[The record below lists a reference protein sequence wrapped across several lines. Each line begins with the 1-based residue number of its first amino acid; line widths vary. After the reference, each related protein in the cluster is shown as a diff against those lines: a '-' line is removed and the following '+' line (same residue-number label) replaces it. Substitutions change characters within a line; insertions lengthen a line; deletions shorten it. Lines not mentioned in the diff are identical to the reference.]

1 MMNEFSILL
10 TIAVALGGYLYWGI
24 KTLARERWQIAA
36 AVPLRKRDN
45 GEWSGVNLTWYG
57 VLTANAYVV
66 AVAVLFMLMGA
77 VNLPLAGTAAM
88 AAAMLS
94 LCIPASR
101 LVARLVEKKAHTFTV
116 GGAVFV
122 GIVIAPWIVLFVN
135 RTLGV
140 ELDFN
145 ISPAAALA
153 SFGIA
158 YAFGE
163 GLGRLACISFGC
175 CYGKPLAD
183 TPPWLRKVFSG
194 RCVSFYGKT
203 RKIAYAGGLEGEK
216 VLPVQALTAI
226 IYVCCG
232 YLSIF
237 LFLHSLFA
245 AAFIMTMAVT
255 QGWRVISETLRAD
268 YRGDGKVSA
277 YQVMGIAGILYGSAA
292 IFLAPAAHLPQPDI
306 SAGIVSLWHPG
317 AILLLQ
323 ALWLGI
329 FFYTG
334 RSTVTGATL
343 SFHIHQE
350 RI

>member
-1 MMNEFSILL
+1 M
-10 TIAVALGGYLYWGI
+10 ALGGYLYWGI
-24 KTLARERWQIAA
+24 KTLSRERWQIAA
-36 AVPLRKRDN
+36 AVPVLKRIS
-45 GEWSGVNLTWYG
+45 GEWKGVNLTWYG
-57 VLTANAYVV
+57 ILTANAYVV

-77 VNLPLAGTAAM
+77 ARVPLAGTAAM

-101 LVARLVEKKAHTFTV
+101 LVARVVEKKAHTFTV

-122 GIVIAPWIVLFVN
+122 GIVIAPWIVLLVN
-135 RTLGV
+135 RTVGV
-140 ELDFN
+140 KLDFS

-153 SFGIA
+153 AFGIA

-175 CYGKPLAD
+175 CYGKSLAEA
-183 TPPWLRKVFSG
+183 PPWLRKVFAG
-194 RCVSFYGKT
+194 RGVSFYGKT
-203 RKIAYAGGLEGEK
+203 RKIAYEGGMEGEK

-226 IYVCCG
+226 IYASCG
-232 YLSIF
+232 FLSIF
-237 LFLHSLFA
+237 LFLHTMFA
-245 AAFIMTMAVT
+245 AAFIVTMAVT

-268 YRGDGKVSA
+268 YRGNGKVSA
-277 YQVMGIAGILYGSAA
+277 YQIMGIMGILYGSAA
-292 IFLAPAAHLPQPDI
+292 IILAPAAHLPQPEI
-306 SAGIVSLWHPG
+306 SGGIVSLWHPG
-317 AILLLQ
+317 AIILLQ

-343 SFHIHQE
+343 SFHVHQE